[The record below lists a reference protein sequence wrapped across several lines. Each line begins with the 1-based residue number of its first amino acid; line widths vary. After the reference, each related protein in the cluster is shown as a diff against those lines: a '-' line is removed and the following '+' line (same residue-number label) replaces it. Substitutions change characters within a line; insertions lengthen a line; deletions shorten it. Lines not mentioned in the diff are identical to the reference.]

1 MCYYSFLIKYLL
13 VIFSVINNN
22 IVMNDKSFKKAMGDR
37 IKSYRK
43 LKGLTQE
50 QLAEIMDFNT
60 KSISLLENGHNYI
73 ALNKVPKLC
82 NALDIQ
88 PYQLFVFDKRN
99 TRTENIQ
106 DDIIELLNTM
116 DAIKLKLAY
125 KLLYELNNF
134 RLK

>member
-1 MCYYSFLIKYLL
+1 
-13 VIFSVINNN
+13 
-22 IVMNDKSFKKAMGDR
+22 MNDKSFKKAMGDR

>member
-1 MCYYSFLIKYLL
+1 
-13 VIFSVINNN
+13 
-22 IVMNDKSFKKAMGDR
+22 MNDKSFKKAIGER
-37 IKSYRK
+37 IKNYRK
-43 LKGLTQE
+43 LKELTQE
-50 QLAEIMDFNT
+50 QLAEAMDFNT

-99 TRTENIQ
+99 IKTQNTQN
-106 DDIIELLNTM
+106 DIIELLNTM
-116 DAIKLKLAY
+116 DNQKLKLAY
-125 KLLYELNNF
+125 KLLYELNHF

>member
-1 MCYYSFLIKYLL
+1 
-13 VIFSVINNN
+13 
-22 IVMNDKSFKKAMGDR
+22 MNDKSFKKEIGNR

-50 QLAEIMDFNT
+50 QLAELMDFNT

-82 NALDIQ
+82 NALDIK
-88 PYQLFVFDKRN
+88 PYQLFIFDKRN
-99 TRTENIQ
+99 NKSEKIQ

-116 DAIKLKLAY
+116 DSTKLKLAY

-134 RLK
+134 HLK